1 MRKRLQLTAMM
12 LLMLSA
18 GSGAKDLGTWGNVFE
33 PAEQDMLAFI
43 QNRLKGMEQTGELD
57 RLRKEATE
65 RVKEHAV
72 RPTPVEGLSNAK
84 EYRSFAWDPT
94 FTVKETIT
102 DMQGN
107 VIARKG
113 DTVNPLDKVPFSQ
126 VLFFIDGDDKE
137 QVNWARQQL
146 VFFSGLTA
154 LPAQADVNG
163 DLNGFFNNLGYS
175 GNVTQAQAW
184 QGQAAGYFSGGSVYL
199 RNPVKNVQLVSMQLP
214 SLNAG
219 CGGTR
224 AGRNAG
230 GSA

>member
-1 MRKRLQLTAMM
+1 MKRRLKLMGMM

-18 GSGAKDLGTWGNVFE
+18 GSVAKDLGTWGNVFE

-57 RLRKEATE
+57 RLRQEATE

-72 RPTPVEGLSNAK
+72 RPTPVEGLTKAK

-137 QVNWARQQL
+137 QVNWTRQQL
-146 VFFSGLTA
+146 AGQTSVKVIL
-154 LPAQADVNG
+154 VNG
-163 DLNGFFNNLGYS
+163 NIKETSDALNERIYFDQSGVLTRKFGFEHIPVRISRDGRVMKVEEIPVS
-175 GNVTQAQAW
+175 GA
-184 QGQAAGYFSGGSVYL
+184 
-199 RNPVKNVQLVSMQLP
+199 KK
-214 SLNAG
+214 
-219 CGGTR
+219 
-224 AGRNAG
+224 
-230 GSA
+230 

>member
-1 MRKRLQLTAMM
+1 MKRRLKLMGMM

-57 RLRKEATE
+57 RLRQEATE

-72 RPTPVEGLSNAK
+72 RPTPVEGLTKAK

-137 QVNWARQQL
+137 QVNWTRQQL
-146 VFFSGLTA
+146 AG
-154 LPAQADVNG
+154 
-163 DLNGFFNNLGYS
+163 
-175 GNVTQAQAW
+175 AW
-184 QGQAAGYFSGGSVYL
+184 HQWCVENQIQPMAPEKRDEAFPLYL
-199 RNPVKNVQLVSMQLP
+199 VRLIRNRMEEM
-214 SLNAG
+214 NAW
-219 CGGTR
+219 R
-224 AGRNAG
+224 
-230 GSA
+230 

>member
-1 MRKRLQLTAMM
+1 MKKRLQLTVMM

-57 RLRKEATE
+57 RLSKEATE

-72 RPTPVEGLSNAK
+72 RPTPVEGLTKAK

-94 FTVKETIT
+94 FTVKETII

-146 VFFSGLTA
+146 AGQTSVKVIL
-154 LPAQADVNG
+154 VNG
-163 DLNGFFNNLGYS
+163 NIKETSDALNERIYFDQSGVLTRKFGFEHIPARISRDGRVMKVEEIPVS
-175 GNVTQAQAW
+175 GA
-184 QGQAAGYFSGGSVYL
+184 
-199 RNPVKNVQLVSMQLP
+199 KK
-214 SLNAG
+214 
-219 CGGTR
+219 
-224 AGRNAG
+224 
-230 GSA
+230 

>member
-1 MRKRLQLTAMM
+1 MRSVPTLHGVPRGPVKRRLKLMAM

-57 RLRKEATE
+57 RLRREATD

-72 RPTPVEGLSNAK
+72 RPMPVEGLTKAK

-113 DTVNPLDKVPFSQ
+113 DTVNPWIGCPSARC
-126 VLFFIDGDDKE
+126 FISSTVMIKS
-137 QVNWARQQL
+137 R
-146 VFFSGLTA
+146 
-154 LPAQADVNG
+154 
-163 DLNGFFNNLGYS
+163 
-175 GNVTQAQAW
+175 
-184 QGQAAGYFSGGSVYL
+184 
-199 RNPVKNVQLVSMQLP
+199 
-214 SLNAG
+214 
-219 CGGTR
+219 
-224 AGRNAG
+224 
-230 GSA
+230 

>member
-126 VLFFIDGDDKE
+126 VLFFIDGADKE
-137 QVNWARQQL
+137 QVNWTRQQR
-146 VFFSGLTA
+146 VDQSGVLTRKFGFEHI
-154 LPAQADVNG
+154 PARISRDGRVMKVEEIPV
-163 DLNGFFNNLGYS
+163 S
-175 GNVTQAQAW
+175 GA
-184 QGQAAGYFSGGSVYL
+184 
-199 RNPVKNVQLVSMQLP
+199 KK
-214 SLNAG
+214 
-219 CGGTR
+219 
-224 AGRNAG
+224 
-230 GSA
+230 

>member
-1 MRKRLQLTAMM
+1 MKRRLKLMVM
-12 LLMLSA
+12 LLMMLSA

-72 RPTPVEGLSNAK
+72 RPTPVEGLTKAK

-137 QVNWARQQL
+137 QVNWTRQQL
-146 VFFSGLTA
+146 AGQTSVQGGNDGRLRHA
-154 LPAQADVNG
+154 HQRRLAPVDEHQLARRVG
-163 DLNGFFNNLGYS
+163 DRR
-175 GNVTQAQAW
+175 VIQIHDT
-184 QGQAAGYFSGGSVYL
+184 L
-199 RNPVKNVQLVSMQLP
+199 RFL
-214 SLNAG
+214 
-219 CGGTR
+219 
-224 AGRNAG
+224 
-230 GSA
+230 

>member
-1 MRKRLQLTAMM
+1 MKRRLKLMGM
-12 LLMLSA
+12 LLLMLSA

-72 RPTPVEGLSNAK
+72 RPTPVEGLTKAK

-94 FTVKETIT
+94 FTVMETIT

-113 DTVNPLDKVPFSQ
+113 DTVNPLDKVPFNQ
-126 VLFFIDGDDKE
+126 VLFFY
-137 QVNWARQQL
+137 R
-146 VFFSGLTA
+146 
-154 LPAQADVNG
+154 
-163 DLNGFFNNLGYS
+163 
-175 GNVTQAQAW
+175 
-184 QGQAAGYFSGGSVYL
+184 
-199 RNPVKNVQLVSMQLP
+199 R
-214 SLNAG
+214 
-219 CGGTR
+219 R
-224 AGRNAG
+224 
-230 GSA
+230 